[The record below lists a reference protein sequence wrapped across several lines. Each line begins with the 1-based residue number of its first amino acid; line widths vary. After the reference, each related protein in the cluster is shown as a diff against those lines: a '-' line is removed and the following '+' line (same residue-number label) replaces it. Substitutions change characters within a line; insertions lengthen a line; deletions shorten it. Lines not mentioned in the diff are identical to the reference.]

1 MSGKPE
7 ASNVSRRQFLAVAG
21 SVAAASSFA
30 VGKDS
35 GSAQPLPPAPTPADP
50 LVTID
55 ITAAPISYSASGHN
69 AYRLKAKNGDIV
81 KWQAKTSST
90 KHRVTILFLK
100 DTPFSDG
107 SKKPLY
113 AFHGS
118 EADEA
123 GNGIGGTID
132 DDASGTYEYYV
143 AVFDDKTNLTYTDD
157 PKIIV
162 GSGNDA
168 GAEISLAVDDLKRA
182 GAQLS
187 SKPKLQKKIES
198 IEDELV
204 RLGGELK

>member
-1 MSGKPE
+1 MPGKPE

-21 SVAAASSFA
+21 SVAAANSFA

-35 GSAQPLPPAPTPADP
+35 GSAQALPPAPSPADP

-55 ITAAPISYSASGHN
+55 ITTAPISYSVSGHN
-69 AYRLKAKNGDIV
+69 AYRLKVKAGDSV
-81 KWQAKTSST
+81 KWQAKTTSA

-118 EADEA
+118 EVDES
-123 GNGIGGTID
+123 GSGIGGTID

-168 GAEISLAVDDLKRA
+168 AAEITLALDDLKRA
-182 GAQLS
+182 DAQLS
-187 SKPKLQKKIES
+187 SKPKLQKQIES
-198 IEDELV
+198 IEHELEHLIDEL
-204 RLGGELK
+204 K